1 MEKFSLREAIEQ
13 AVQTERL
20 GFEFYLEMAKRFRD
34 NLQMKDLCE
43 TLAQKELAHEKRFS
57 GLMGAVKDGGEED
70 WAEVSK
76 YLRAIVESEFFL
88 GKDKSLPSLE
98 GVKTV
103 NEAVR
108 FAIGFEKETLLYF
121 YAIRDVLKEK
131 DVVSQIIAEEKGHIV
146 WLSRFTLGT
155 TQ

>member
-20 GFEFYLEMAKRFRD
+20 GYEFYMEMAKRFGD
-34 NLQMKDLCE
+34 NPQMKELCE
-43 TLAQKELAHEKRFS
+43 TLAQKELDHEKRFS
-57 GLMGAVKDGGEED
+57 GLMRALRDDGEED
-70 WAEVSK
+70 WDEVSK

-88 GKDKSLPSLE
+88 GKGKSLPSLD

-103 NEAVR
+103 ADAVR

-121 YAIRDVLKEK
+121 YAIRDALTGN
-131 DVVSQIIAEEKGHIV
+131 DVVSRIIDEEKSHIV
-146 WLSRFTLGT
+146 WLSRFALGT

>member
-20 GFEFYLEMAKRFRD
+20 GFEFYMEMAERFRD
-34 NLQMKDLCE
+34 NPRLKDLCE
-43 TLAQKELAHEKRFS
+43 TLAVKERDHEKRFS
-57 GLMGAVKDGGEED
+57 ELIGSVKDSGEED
-70 WAEVSK
+70 WDEVSK

-88 GKDKSLPSLE
+88 GRGKSLPSLE

-103 NEAVR
+103 SDAIRV
-108 FAIGFEKETLLYF
+108 AIGFEKETLLYF
-121 YAIRDVLKEK
+121 YAIKDVLKEK
-131 DVVSQIIAEEKGHIV
+131 EVISRIIDEEKSHIV
-146 WLSRFTLGT
+146 WLGRFAPGK

>member
-20 GFEFYLEMAKRFRD
+20 GFEFYREMAKRFSDKPQTR
-34 NLQMKDLCE
+34 DLCE
-43 TLAQKELAHEKRFS
+43 TLARKELDHEKRFS
-57 GLMGAVKDGGEED
+57 ELMGAVKDGGEED
-70 WAEVSK
+70 WDEVSK

-88 GKDKSLPSLE
+88 GKGKSLPSLAA
-98 GVKTV
+98 VKTV
-103 NEAVR
+103 ADAVR

-131 DVVSQIIAEEKGHIV
+131 DVVSGIIAEEKTHIL
-146 WLSRFTLGT
+146 WLSRFDLGT
-155 TQ
+155 KQ